1 MGVLCLSPIITT
13 GKTVTLTVACLGI
26 LRMVAWGH
34 APVFQKTRATR
45 GIKGLLRFNLQYN
58 YCHDAPKRA
67 TVQGMY
73 NLNLTL

>member
-13 GKTVTLTVACLGI
+13 GKTVTLTLACLGI

-45 GIKGLLRFNLQYN
+45 GIKGQSKE
-58 YCHDAPKRA
+58 CII
-67 TVQGMY
+67 
-73 NLNLTL
+73 